1 MKKMFRTL
9 VAILVGVATIGL
21 IGCGG
26 TTDESPAAETA
37 TEDPRSGQLKD
48 QYRFVM
54 IPILAQAWF
63 DIVYEASE
71 RAAETLE
78 SALGTEIV
86 IDYQA
91 AQEADIVAQNE
102 LLERAI
108 ATQPDGIAIDP
119 IDIESQ
125 LPIIQEA
132 RDRGIPVVM
141 YAAIAPE
148 GELIPHIGNDFYEQG
163 LAAANAILERID
175 YEGKVAIIHGV
186 PTNTPHADRFQAYQD
201 RFAEF
206 PAVEVVATAFDYD
219 DIEIAQR
226 EAAAILSAHPDLDAF
241 AVCDAAGPVGVGYAL
256 REAGRVGQVQ
266 YVGIDDLPQLQELMR
281 EGVLDLS
288 VATKPNNIG
297 EWVTVSLMM
306 SNLGLDPIIWYDTK
320 YGLLTPDMV
329 ADGNIRGF

>member
-9 VAILVGVATIGL
+9 VVILVGVATIGL

-48 QYRFVM
+48 RYRFVM

>member
-1 MKKMFRTL
+1 MKKMFKTL
-9 VAILVGVATIGL
+9 VVILVEVATIGL
-21 IGCGG
+21 IGCGSAG
-26 TTDESPAAETA
+26 GESRAAEA
-37 TEDPRSGQLKD
+37 EHPRSGQLKD

-71 RAAETLE
+71 RAAETLGT
-78 SALGTEIV
+78 ALGTEIV

-119 IDIESQ
+119 IDIDSQ

-186 PTNTPHADRFQAYQD
+186 PTNTPHVDRFQAYQD

-206 PAVEVVATAFDYD
+206 PGVKVVATAFDYD

-256 REAGRVGQVQ
+256 REAGRVGEVQ

-297 EWVTVSLMM
+297 EWVTASLML
-306 SNLGLDPIIWYDTK
+306 SNLGLEPIIWYDTK

>member
-1 MKKMFRTL
+1 MKRVFRFVVL
-9 VAILVGVATIGL
+9 VLVGISVLGL
-21 IGCGG
+21 IGCG
-26 TTDESPAAETA
+26 D
-37 TEDPRSGQLKD
+37 SGQQASTEQSENQSDLKD
-48 QYRFVM
+48 EYRFVM

-63 DIVYEASE
+63 DIVYEASV
-71 RAAETLE
+71 RAADTLGP
-78 SALGTEIV
+78 ALGTKIT

-125 LPIIQEA
+125 LPIIKEAQE
-132 RDRGIPVVM
+132 RGIPVVM

-148 GELIPHIGNDFYEQG
+148 GELISHIGNDFYEQG
-163 LAAANAILERID
+163 MAAANAILERID
-175 YEGKVAIIHGV
+175 YSGKVAIIHGV
-186 PTNTPHADRFQAYQD
+186 PTNTPHADRFRAYED
-201 RFAEF
+201 RFGEF
-206 PAVEVVATAFDYD
+206 PDVEIVATAFDYD

-256 REAGRVGQVQ
+256 KEAGRVGEVQ

-297 EWVTVSLMM
+297 EWATISLMM
-306 SNLGLDPIIWYDTK
+306 SNLGIDPVIWYDTK